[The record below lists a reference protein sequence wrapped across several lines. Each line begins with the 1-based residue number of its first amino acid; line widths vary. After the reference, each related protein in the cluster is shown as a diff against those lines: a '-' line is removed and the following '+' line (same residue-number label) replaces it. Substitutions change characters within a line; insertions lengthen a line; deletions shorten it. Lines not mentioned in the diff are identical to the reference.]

1 MRTDTPMLPEILDIQ
16 TLTDGYRDGLFT
28 PVDVVGAVL
37 DRVAAWPDPA
47 VWIALRGREELLAE
61 AMALTTGGFD
71 PARPL
76 WGIPFAI
83 KDNIDL
89 AGVPTTAA
97 CPAFTFLPEGDATVV
112 ARLKAAGAIA
122 IGKTNLDQ
130 FATGLNGTRS
140 PFGAPRSVFNA
151 DYVSGGSSSGSAVAV
166 ASGMVPFSLGTDT
179 AGSGR
184 VPAAFNNLVGV
195 KPTVGLLSNTG
206 LLPACRSIDCISIF
220 AVTADDATRVRKVAE
235 GFDASDPFSVAGAQ
249 QALPDGRLRIG
260 VPAPAG
266 LEFLGDT
273 EAEKLYRAAVER
285 LAGLGHDIVEI
296 DYGPFRA
303 IADFLYAGPWV
314 AERLAGIEAFHAAH
328 AADMDPA
335 VEKIVAGA
343 KAMSATD
350 VWRGLYRF
358 KALKRATE
366 AEWGKMDVLL
376 LPTAPTTYTVA
387 EMLADPI
394 RKNSDFGIYTNF
406 VNLCDLA
413 AIAVPAGFRPNG
425 LPFGVTLIAPAFHDD
440 ALATLADPLHRA
452 GGWGP
457 GRARTGTLPQPA
469 ALSGAATAP
478 GGSGPAACGGD
489 RIAIA
494 VVGAHLAGQPL
505 NGELVGFGAT
515 FVRATRT
522 ASDYRLYAL
531 SGTVL
536 PKPGLIRDPGF
547 DGPGIEVEIW
557 TLPADGFGR
566 FVAAIPAPLGIGK
579 LTLQDGSEVSGFLG
593 EGHAIAGAREI
604 TAFGGWRAF
613 RAVAEASR
621 SA

>member
-1 MRTDTPMLPEILDIQ
+1 MLPEILDLQ
-16 TLTDGYRDGLFT
+16 TLSTGYRDGLFT
-28 PVDVVGAVL
+28 PVDVVTAVL
-37 DRVAAWPDPA
+37 DRIDAWPDKA

-61 AMALTTGGFD
+61 ALALSAGGFD

-97 CPAFTFLPEGDATVV
+97 CPAFAFLPEKDATVV

-140 PFGAPRSVFNA
+140 PYGAPRSVFDA
-151 DYVSGGSSSGSAVAV
+151 DYISGGSSSGSAVAV
-166 ASGMVPFSLGTDT
+166 AAGLVPFSLGTDT

-184 VPAAFNNLVGV
+184 VPASFNNLVGV

-220 AVTADDATRVRKVAE
+220 AVTAEDATRVRQVAE
-235 GFDASDPFSVAGAQ
+235 GFDAADPFSVAGEQ
-249 QALPDGRLRIG
+249 KPLPAGRLRIG
-260 VPAPAG
+260 VPAASG
-266 LEFLGDT
+266 LEFFGDV
-273 EAEKLYRAAVER
+273 EAEKLFHAAADR
-285 LAGLGHDIVEI
+285 LAALGHDLVEI
-296 DYGPFRA
+296 DYTPFRA

-343 KAMSATD
+343 KGMSATD

-358 KALKRATE
+358 EALKRGTA
-366 AEWGKMDVLL
+366 AEWEKMDVLL

-387 EMLADPI
+387 DMMADPI
-394 RKNSDFGIYTNF
+394 RLNSNLGVYTNF
-406 VNLCDLA
+406 VNLTDLA

-425 LPFGVTLIAPAFHDD
+425 LPFGVTLIGPAFHDD
-440 ALATLADPLHRA
+440 ALAALAGPLHRA

-457 GRARTGTLPQPA
+457 GRTPA
-469 ALSGAATAP
+469 APLPGAAGGDSAAAAGGSGAVATAP
-478 GGSGPAACGGD
+478 D

-494 VVGAHLAGQPL
+494 VVGAHLAGEPL
-505 NGELVGFGAT
+505 NGELVGLGAT

-522 ASDYRLYAL
+522 AADYRLYAL
-531 SGTVL
+531 AGTVP

-557 TLPADGFGR
+557 SLPADGFGR
-566 FVAAIPAPLGIGK
+566 FVAGIPAPLGIGK
-579 LTLQDGSEVSGFLG
+579 LTLQDGTEVSGFLG
-593 EGHAIAGAREI
+593 EGHAVAGAREI

-613 RAVAEASR
+613 RAVAAAAR
-621 SA
+621 TA